1 LSFLADRVRSRLSF
15 GEALENDHMS
25 QLHGQ
30 DLICVRGERTVF
42 RALDFTLEAGGALI
56 LIGPNGA
63 GKSSLLRMMAGLLKP
78 YAGRLIWNDEDALDD
93 MDEHG
98 ARLHYVGHHDAV
110 KPVLSA
116 AENIRFWAELRGGG
130 DDGIAQAL
138 ATLDIRHLYDVPGRF
153 LSAGQKRRVNLARI
167 IAAPAPLWLLDEPTT
182 ALDKATIK
190 RLEGAI
196 GAHRDGGGMVV
207 LSTHADV
214 DTPGAKTLDLAKF
227 ACSDPLDEEMMV

>member
-1 LSFLADRVRSRLSF
+1 MTRF
-15 GEALENDHMS
+15 
-25 QLHGQ
+25 HGQ
-30 DLICVRGERTVF
+30 NLICVRGERTVF
-42 RALDFTLEAGGALI
+42 RGLDFSLEAGGALI

-78 YAGRLIWNDEDALDD
+78 FAGRLMWDDEDALDD
-93 MDEHG
+93 LDEHG
-98 ARLHYVGHHDAV
+98 ARMHYVGHHDAV

-116 AENIRFWAELRGGG
+116 SENIRFWAELRGGG
-130 DDGIAQAL
+130 DAGIAQAL
-138 ATLDIRHLYDVPGRF
+138 DTFDIQHLYDVPGRF

-190 RLEGAI
+190 RMEGTI
-196 GAHRDGGGMVV
+196 QAHRDGGGMVV

-214 DTPGAKTLDLAKF
+214 DMPGAHTLDLAQF
-227 ACSDPLDEEMMV
+227 ACREPLDEALMV

>member
-1 LSFLADRVRSRLSF
+1 MGNKTIQAMTRFCDARFR
-15 GEALENDHMS
+15 GEN
-25 QLHGQ
+25 
-30 DLICVRGERTVF
+30 LICVRGERTVF
-42 RALDFTLEAGGALI
+42 SGLDFELSAGGALI

-63 GKSSLLRMMAGLLKP
+63 GKSSLLRMMAGLLNP
-78 YAGRLIWNDEDALDD
+78 FSGQMFWDEGGACENTTED
-93 MDEHG
+93 MDLHG

-116 AENIRFWAELRGGG
+116 AENIGFWAHIRDCGA
-130 DDGIAQAL
+130 DAVQDAL
-138 ATLDIRHLYDVPGRF
+138 GVFDIKHLHDVPGRF

-190 RLEGAI
+190 RLEDAI
-196 GAHRDGGGMVV
+196 QRHRDSGGMVV

-214 DTPGAKTLDLAKF
+214 NTPGSETLNLADFAAKA
-227 ACSDPLDEEMMV
+227 PLNEDVMV

>member
-1 LSFLADRVRSRLSF
+1 MGNAKTIRMTQFESGTF
-15 GEALENDHMS
+15 
-25 QLHGQ
+25 QGQ
-30 DLICVRGERTVF
+30 DLMCVRGERTVF
-42 RALDFTLEAGGALI
+42 RGLNFQIEAGGALI

-78 YAGRLIWNDEDALDD
+78 YDGQLLWNGEDALDD
-93 MDEHG
+93 IDEHG

-116 AENIRFWAELRGGG
+116 NENIRFWAELRGADAGG
-130 DDGIAQAL
+130 IESAL
-138 ATLDIRHLYDVPGRF
+138 NVFDIKHLYDVPGRF

-190 RLEGAI
+190 RMEQAI
-196 GAHRDGGGMVV
+196 GAHRDQGGQVV

-214 DTPGAKTLDLAKF
+214 NMPGAKILDVAEF
-227 ACSDPLDEEMMV
+227 ACKAPLDEAMMV

>member
-1 LSFLADRVRSRLSF
+1 MASGD
-15 GEALENDHMS
+15 AL
-25 QLHGQ
+25 
-30 DLICVRGERTVF
+30 V
-42 RALDFTLEAGGALI
+42 

-63 GKSSLLRMMAGLLKP
+63 GKSSLLRMMAGLLQP
-78 YAGRLIWNDEDALDD
+78 AAGVMTWKQDTDSEDVHED
-93 MDEHG
+93 MDLHG

-116 AENIRFWAELRGGG
+116 AENIGFWAHLRGQGEEAIQ
-130 DDGIAQAL
+130 DAL
-138 ATLDIRHLYDVPGRF
+138 DTFDIKHLYDVPGRF

-196 GAHRDGGGMVV
+196 QAHRDAGGMVV
-207 LSTHADV
+207 LSTHADI
-214 DTPGAKTLDLAKF
+214 DTPGATVLNLADF
-227 ACSDPLDEEMMV
+227 AVSEPLDEHVMV